1 MKLLAKGL
9 FLSSALAIAT
19 MFVSYAALA
28 DELVLGG
35 PI

>member
-1 MKLLAKGL
+1 MKLLAKSL
-9 FLSSALAIAT
+9 FVSSALAIAT

-28 DELVLGG
+28 DELLRGG